1 MPPTLTPSPG
11 QPSHLE
17 HLRNFC
23 LHQVK
28 GYSRKA
34 APGLDIFD
42 KAELGSGIPV
52 PSPFSAELRC
62 SPAWGRVTAPVL
74 PLLRKHPVPYLGRRL
89 FFNFLEHLNRARQ
102 GWCAKGHPWRGGEA
116 AGRSSPHIEERAVQE
131 VVHPSIPNPTVP
143 SRSPGAGL
151 QTPLPLFDGSST
163 LDGGDLPCSNKE
175 ELATKP
181 SAAKPLSQGLKFPKV
196 FLSSYLT
203 RQVSFAHQMP
213 L

>member
-62 SPAWGRVTAPVL
+62 SPAWGRVMAPVL

-131 VVHPSIPNPTVP
+131 VVQELGSHKSLACSIHPQSHCPISLAR
-143 SRSPGAGL
+143 SRAPD
-151 QTPLPLFDGSST
+151 P
-163 LDGGDLPCSNKE
+163 
-175 ELATKP
+175 
-181 SAAKPLSQGLKFPKV
+181 
-196 FLSSYLT
+196 
-203 RQVSFAHQMP
+203 FAII
-213 L
+213 